1 MSSKNTIGALILAA
15 GKGTRMH
22 SDKPKVL
29 QPLLGEPML
38 RYVYTALDPIFGDGM
53 WTVIGHGADMVSRT
67 FEMESRN
74 FVLQSEQLGTGHA
87 LQVAWPELIR
97 SGLNRVLVV
106 NGDTP
111 LLPQPRIMAFMKEVV
126 DRDADIGFMTLTLA
140 DPASFGR
147 VVRHNGEVAAIV
159 EAKDFDENMHGQEPN
174 EINAGIYLLKLDSI
188 SPLLEKLQ
196 NTNKSGEYYITDLVE
211 LAVARR
217 MKVCGVDCGQDPHLL
232 GINNPA
238 ELVRSES
245 LLRTNLVLE
254 WLEQGVMIH
263 APETVRI
270 GPMVYLEPGAVLHG
284 PCELYG
290 NTEVRTG
297 ATVQSHTWLRNAI
310 VSSGAEVRPF
320 CHIEDAEIGPDCI
333 VGPYARLRPGAVL
346 EEGSRVGN
354 FVEMKKSVLG
364 KKSKA
369 NHFTYLGDTEVG
381 VGANIGAGT
390 ITCNYDGVNKHK
402 TVIGDG
408 AFIGSNSALVAPV
421 TIGANSLVGAGSVIT
436 KDVPDDTLA
445 IARGVQK
452 NLPRKRKS

>member
-1 MSSKNTIGALILAA
+1 
-15 GKGTRMH
+15 
-22 SDKPKVL
+22 
-29 QPLLGEPML
+29 
-38 RYVYTALDPIFGDGM
+38 
-53 WTVIGHGADMVSRT
+53 
-67 FEMESRN
+67 
-74 FVLQSEQLGTGHA
+74 
-87 LQVAWPELIR
+87 
-97 SGLNRVLVV
+97 
-106 NGDTP
+106 
-111 LLPQPRIMAFMKEVV
+111 MAFMKEVV

-174 EINAGIYLLKLDSI
+174 EINAGIYLLKIDSI